1 MVKALQGLGD
11 RIVGRFV
18 PEVVAE
24 ASVQDYSVFCYCKQ
38 YQLFAVNYRKD
49 CVPGGG
55 CGPCIAA
62 EQPRYC

>member
-24 ASVQDYSVFCYCKQ
+24 AGVQDFTVFCYCVQ
-38 YQLFAVNYRKD
+38 YQLFATEYRKS
-49 CVPGGG
+49 CTSGGG
-55 CGPCIAA
+55 CGPCYTDG
-62 EQPRYC
+62 RFCR